1 MRCSRHRRG
10 QLCPLNLFC
19 RTPEMKTP
27 FFAGAVFAIFFFSAF
42 ASVFFASSADFV
54 GVVFAFGDGLGE
66 AFATRVFLRVGF
78 GVGLGVAFGFGVAVG
93 FGVDVGSG
101 VGVGSSISLFA
112 AVTRGVSSVASS
124 FSNGSDSGGGAG
136 VIAGCGDSLLSGFPA
151 ARSSAPLIQT
161 MLCAFEE
168 LLASTLQRINPSRMA
183 TCASAIRVTFRQ
195 KRISLGIYFA
205 SAFVAMPT
213 FVICARRNVSIK
225 VINFCTGN
233 SRSGRITI
241 ARSGLACFN

>member
-1 MRCSRHRRG
+1 MRCSCRRCV
-10 QLCPLNLFC
+10 QPLPAEPSCVLSGTNETRSELIVATIFY
-19 RTPEMKTP
+19 
-27 FFAGAVFAIFFFSAF
+27 FAAPVVAIFVEFFD
-42 ASVFFASSADFV
+42 DFSEP
-54 GVVFAFGDGLGE
+54 VVFLPLGDGLGE

-112 AVTRGVSSVASS
+112 AVTRGVSSAASS
-124 FSNGSDSGGGAG
+124 FFNGSDSGGGIG
-136 VIAGCGDSLLSGFPA
+136 VIAGCGDSLLSGSPA

-168 LLASTLQRINPSRMA
+168 LLASTLQRINPRRRA

-195 KRISLGIYFA
+195 KRASLRHLFRLR
-205 SAFVAMPT
+205 PL
-213 FVICARRNVSIK
+213 
-225 VINFCTGN
+225 
-233 SRSGRITI
+233 SRCRPS
-241 ARSGLACFN
+241 